1 MKFLH
6 LSDLHLG
13 KSVYEFSMI
22 EDQDYIL
29 QEILKI
35 ADEQQ
40 PQCVLISGD
49 VFDRTIAST
58 EALRLFDDFLFTL
71 AKKHIQVYII
81 NGNHDSADRLA
92 FGSRLIAGSGVH
104 IARVYDGVINRY
116 TVTDAYGDIDI
127 YLLPFLKPLLV
138 KRFFPEEE
146 IYSWT
151 DALNVVIK
159 NMPVDPDRRNILLA
173 HQFVTGAQRSESEEI
188 NVGGADN
195 IDVNVFDP
203 FDYVALGHLHSPQ
216 SVGRETVRY
225 CGTPLKYSF
234 SEAGHN
240 KTVTVVELEEKGLVT
255 IQEIP
260 LIPLRDMREIRGT
273 YLEVTAKDFYGDL
286 PLEDYY
292 HITLT
297 DEEDQSDALNKLRIF
312 YPRLMRLD
320 YDNCKT
326 RSESD
331 FSVSID
337 TSRLT
342 PMELFETFYKEQNQ
356 QDLSEK
362 QKSYL
367 GEVMDKVWE
376 GMG

>member
-58 EALRLFDDFLFTL
+58 EALRLFDDFLFAL
-71 AKKHIQVYII
+71 ANKHIQVYII

-92 FGSRLIAGSGVH
+92 FGSRLIVGSGVH
-104 IARVYDGVINRY
+104 IARVYDGVIDRY

-146 IYSWT
+146 IHSWT

-159 NMPVDPDRRNILLA
+159 NMPVDPDRRNILLT
-173 HQFVTGAQRSESEEI
+173 HQFVTGAKRSESEEI

-203 FDYVALGHLHSPQ
+203 FDYVALGHLHGAQ
-216 SVGRETVRY
+216 SIGRETVRY

-240 KTVTVVELEEKGLVT
+240 KSVTVVELEEKGLVT

-273 YLEVTAKDFYGDL
+273 YLEVTAKDFYGNS

-312 YPRLMRLD
+312 YPHLMRLD
-320 YDNCKT
+320 YDNSRT

-367 GEVMDKVWE
+367 SEVMDKVWE

>member
-58 EALRLFDDFLFTL
+58 EALRLFDDFLFAL

-92 FGSRLIAGSGVH
+92 FGSRLIVGSGVH
-104 IARVYDGVINRY
+104 IARVYNGVIDRY

-146 IYSWT
+146 IHSWT

-203 FDYVALGHLHSPQ
+203 FDYVALGHLHGPQ

-273 YLEVTAKDFYGDL
+273 YLEVTAKDFYGNS

-312 YPRLMRLD
+312 YPHLMRLD
-320 YDNCKT
+320 YDNSRT

-367 GEVMDKVWE
+367 SEVMDKVWE

>member
-260 LIPLRDMREIRGT
+260 LIPLREMREIRGT
-273 YLEVTAKDFYGDL
+273 YLEVTAKDFYGNL

-312 YPRLMRLD
+312 YPHLMRLD
-320 YDNCKT
+320 YDNSRT

>member
-104 IARVYDGVINRY
+104 IARVYDGVIDRY

-146 IYSWT
+146 IHSWT

-159 NMPVDPDRRNILLA
+159 NMPVDPHRRNILLA
-173 HQFVTGAQRSESEEI
+173 HQFVTGAKRSESEEI

-203 FDYVALGHLHSPQ
+203 FDYVALGHLHGAQ

-234 SEAGHN
+234 LEAGHN
-240 KTVTVVELEEKGLVT
+240 KSVTVVELEEKGLVT

-273 YLEVTAKDFYGDL
+273 YLEVTAKDFYGNL

-312 YPRLMRLD
+312 YPHLMRLD
-320 YDNCKT
+320 YDNSRT

-367 GEVMDKVWE
+367 SEVMDKVWE

>member
-1 MKFLH
+1 MIFLH

-58 EALRLFDDFLFTL
+58 EALRLFDDFLFAL
-71 AKKHIQVYII
+71 VKKHIQVYII

-104 IARVYDGVINRY
+104 IARVYDGVIDRY

-146 IYSWT
+146 IHSWT

-159 NMPVDPDRRNILLA
+159 NMPVDPDRRNILLT
-173 HQFVTGAQRSESEEI
+173 HQFVTGAKRSESEEI

-240 KTVTVVELEEKGLVT
+240 KSVTVVELEEKGLVT

-273 YLEVTAKDFYGDL
+273 YLEVTAKDFYGNL

-312 YPRLMRLD
+312 YPHLMRLD
-320 YDNCKT
+320 YDNSRT

-367 GEVMDKVWE
+367 SEVMDKVWE